1 MGNKIEDQEAIKVL
15 NEAVLA
21 SMLKSKGKS
30 WTPPFVG
37 RKGLGYNMFTNHTL
51 TGGNQ
56 IIAMFLGED
65 DRWATFGALK
75 KNGLRWKKGSKAVT
89 FIRPIIVTKDKKTG
103 QLLKDPI
110 FVGFTTY
117 PMINGSDIE
126 GIHEEENKEEITLE
140 ERHLKIDKV
149 VASLGI
155 DIRHSDRG
163 ECFYS
168 LKEDYV
174 HMPNKENFKT
184 VDAYYSVLFHEIAHA
199 TKQKSRLDRDEK
211 NYAFEELI
219 AELSSMYLS
228 VHFGISFGPTKD
240 NATYLNSWIE
250 ALGNDEAYIWK
261 ASTKAMK
268 IVNYVLKDRE
278 EKLKKAA

>member
-1 MGNKIEDQEAIKVL
+1 MGNKIEDQEAIKEL
-15 NEAVLA
+15 NEVVLA
-21 SMLKSKGKS
+21 SMKKCKGKS

-75 KNGLRWKKGSKAVT
+75 KSGLRWKKGSKAVT

-103 QLLKDPI
+103 QLLKEPI

-126 GIHEEENKEEITLE
+126 GIHDEEPKEEITLE

-149 VASLGI
+149 VESLGM
-155 DIRHSDRG
+155 DIRHSEMG
-163 ECFYS
+163 ECSYS
-168 LKEDYV
+168 PKKDYI
-174 HMPNKENFKT
+174 HMPNKQNFKS

-199 TKQKSRLDRDEK
+199 TKHKSRLNRDEK

-250 ALGNDEAYIWK
+250 ALGNDESFIWK

-278 EKLKKAA
+278 EKLQKAA